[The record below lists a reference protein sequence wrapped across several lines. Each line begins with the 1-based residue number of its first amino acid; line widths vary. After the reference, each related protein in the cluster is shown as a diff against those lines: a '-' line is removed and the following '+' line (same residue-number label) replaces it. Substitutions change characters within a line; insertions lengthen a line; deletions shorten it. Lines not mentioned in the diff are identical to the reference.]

1 LPVTDRVREI
11 ACQVRARRVI
21 LSAGGFFRKGHSP
34 IRPVFDILKTM
45 KSTTLAMVCAIALLS
60 AAGCDS
66 RQAQQ
71 LKEMKQI
78 LATSAIDAESS
89 ALIGKRIEKTPERFF
104 ELLEKMKTEMA
115 ADPYMLRLLDKKH
128 SLPAGYEPA
137 DLVHL
142 DGTGISVSRTG
153 HRLRKPAFEALAA
166 MDRAARS
173 ESVELLVSSSYRSYA
188 YQSEVFARNVA
199 EMGKIEA
206 ERVSAHPGASQHQ
219 LGTAIDFGSITDAFA
234 LTAAS
239 KWLAKNSGR
248 FGFSLSYPKDAEGLT
263 GYVWESWH
271 YRYIGKD
278 AVTLDNEYFG
288 GVQQYLMLFLDA
300 LSQARQKG

>member
-1 LPVTDRVREI
+1 
-11 ACQVRARRVI
+11 
-21 LSAGGFFRKGHSP
+21 
-34 IRPVFDILKTM
+34 M
-45 KSTTLAMVCAIALLS
+45 KSTILAMLCAVAVLS

-66 RQAQQ
+66 RQTQQ
-71 LKEMKQI
+71 LKSVKEM
-78 LATSAIDAESS
+78 LAASGMDAES
-89 ALIGKRIEKTPERFF
+89 AAIIGKRIEKAPERFF

-115 ADPYMLRLLDKKH
+115 ADSYLLRLIDKKH

-142 DGTGISVSRTG
+142 DGTGILVSRTG
-153 HRLRKPAFEALAA
+153 HRLRKPAFDALAA

-173 ESVELLVSSSYRSYA
+173 ESLELLVSSSYRSYA
-188 YQSEVFARNVA
+188 YQTEVFARNVA

-239 KWLAKNSGR
+239 KWLAKNAGR
-248 FGFSLSYPKDAEGLT
+248 FGFSLSYPKGAEGLT

-271 YRYIGKD
+271 YRYIGK
-278 AVTLDNEYFG
+278 AACALDDEYFG
-288 GVQQYLMLFLDA
+288 GVQQYLMLFLDTFSRA
-300 LSQARQKG
+300 QPKG